1 MSKKRPGRGK
11 YPISPRYR
19 FFKVLCAVTILV
31 ACAVVCVGGV
41 ESGLSTL
48 GIFYRC
54 LAVTAV
60 IGITFGM
67 VIKVVAS
74 YEETRGG

>member
-1 MSKKRPGRGK
+1 MAKKRRGK
-11 YPISPRYR
+11 VKVLVAPKYR

-31 ACAVVCVGGV
+31 ACVVVCLGGV
-41 ESGLSTL
+41 NSGASTSNIL
-48 GIFYRC
+48 YRC

-74 YEETRGG
+74 YEETRSG

>member
-1 MSKKRPGRGK
+1 MSKKLSGRGK
-11 YPISPRYR
+11 YSVSPRYR
-19 FFKVLCAVTILV
+19 FLKVLCAVTILV
-31 ACAVVCVGGV
+31 ACGVVCVGGV
-41 ESGLSTL
+41 NSGSSTL
-48 GIFYRC
+48 GIFYNC
-54 LAVTAV
+54 LAITAL